1 MMTKYRFAREEDRYR
16 RCVLSGMAWQG
27 LFRREKYCTL
37 YERTRMILET
47 LSEMTNSVFISIRI
61 GKRKK
66 GGHIL
71 KGKV

>member
-1 MMTKYRFAREEDRYR
+1 
-16 RCVLSGMAWQG
+16 
-27 LFRREKYCTL
+27 
-37 YERTRMILET
+37 MILET

-66 GGHIL
+66 KGGGGHIL

>member
-1 MMTKYRFAREEDRYR
+1 
-16 RCVLSGMAWQG
+16 
-27 LFRREKYCTL
+27 
-37 YERTRMILET
+37 MIQET